1 MIQFV
6 SLELRNFAIY
16 EHASFDFSTEKS
28 KPLTVIQ
35 GENQSGKTTLM
46 RAFLWVLFGAEG
58 LQEPIENVAVLRPVW
73 AGKGVELLTKVK
85 LQFRM
90 VTESGSRSFNLV
102 RSLSTKDKQGG
113 RLDLDKVVLAAQAAD
128 GSYTTTTESHIEALL
143 RIIRPEMRDFYFID
157 ADKAVDFVGGSEG
170 NHSDLLMRKMIG
182 RSIRALLALDELR
195 HAAERVDDK
204 RNEYVRALGK
214 LSKGASGVN
223 LQSDLERVESRIGS
237 IKNELPAAVSALED
251 ATESHRRA
259 DEKFARFVEALEQ
272 SSKLSQELIRE
283 RKARDKL
290 LSSRRDALHQL
301 TEQMPGMDI
310 AAALTLR
317 SSRAVIARL
326 EPMKAEGHI
335 PPTELD
341 VIPRLL
347 ERGVCLCGT
356 PLGLESAQTKCLQEL
371 LRSTQKTEVGA
382 RFLDDVLGMARRYDR
397 IGTRP
402 QGGDVVER
410 ARSLLADL
418 DPKVAAHTAVIE
430 ALESRIAEDSG
441 NEGRAREFKKHLEDQ
456 QVRRASAQAAV
467 DRLQSD
473 FKDLELQRRSFQEQ
487 IKAAAGKGE
496 EARRYQALAN
506 AAGLVTA
513 CLRSAYEQLEIEQ
526 VKDVSKS
533 MELIFSTIIGSTENA
548 LISSVGLRRCD
559 TKGSSSEYELY
570 AKSGD
575 QELSL
580 KLVNG
585 ASRRALSV
593 AFVLALAK
601 ETNTRVPLVCDSLLH
616 STSGEVR
623 RRLMEFIS
631 SGEHVGQPIVF
642 GTRADFMD
650 DGVRAAV
657 KHFGGATFTL
667 TAQSQVGGDV
677 VNADPNR
684 AQSQQVSVCKCAP
697 GEFCEVCERVGDRAA

>member
-6 SLELRNFAIY
+6 SLELWNFAIY
-16 EHASFDFSTEKS
+16 EHASFDFATAKS
-28 KPLTVIQ
+28 KPLTVIR

-46 RAFLWVLFGAEG
+46 RAFLWVLFGADG
-58 LQEPIENVAVLRPVW
+58 LQEPLENVAVLRPVW
-73 AGKGVELLTKVK
+73 AGSGEQVLTKVK
-85 LQFRM
+85 LQFRQ
-90 VTESGSRSFNLV
+90 VTERGSRSFNLV

-113 RLDLDKVVLAAQAAD
+113 RLDWDKVSLAAQQSD
-128 GSYTTTTESHIEALL
+128 GSYTTLTESHIETLL

-195 HAAERVDDK
+195 RAAERVDDK
-204 RNEYVRALGK
+204 RNEYMRALGK

-237 IKNELPAAVSALED
+237 IKGELPIAISALET
-251 ATESHRRA
+251 AAEEYRKA
-259 DEKFARFVEALEQ
+259 DDKFSRFVEALEQ
-272 SSKLSQELIRE
+272 ASKLSQELNRE
-283 RKARDKL
+283 RKAREKL
-290 LSSRRDALHQL
+290 LAARRDALHQL
-301 TEQMPGMDI
+301 AEQMPGLDI
-310 AAALTLR
+310 AAALTLG

-347 ERGVCLCGT
+347 ERRVCLCGT
-356 PLGLESAQTKCLQEL
+356 PLVPDSEHTKCLQQL

-382 RFLDDVLGMARRYDR
+382 RFLDAVLGIARRYDR
-397 IGTRP
+397 IGARP
-402 QGGDVVER
+402 RGGDVVES
-410 ARSLLADL
+410 ARNLLADL
-418 DPKVAAHTAVIE
+418 DPKVAAHTVVIE
-430 ALESRIAEDSG
+430 DLDSRIAADSG
-441 NEGRAREFKKHLEDQ
+441 DEGRSREFKKHLEDQ
-456 QVRRASAQAAV
+456 QVRRDSAQVAV
-467 DRLQSD
+467 DRLQ
-473 FKDLELQRRSFQEQ
+473 LELKELESQRRSFQEQ

-496 EARRYQALAN
+496 EAKRLQALAS
-506 AAGLVTA
+506 AAGLVNA
-513 CLRSAYEQLEIEQ
+513 ILRRAYERLEIEQ

-533 MELIFSTIIGSTENA
+533 MELIFSSIIGNAENA

-575 QELSL
+575 EELPL

-593 AFVLALAK
+593 AFVLALAE

-623 RRLMEFIS
+623 RRLMEFLS
-631 SGEHVGQPIVF
+631 SGERVGQPIVF
-642 GTRADFMD
+642 GTRADFQD
-650 DGVRAAV
+650 SGVRAAIER
-657 KHFGGATFTL
+657 FAGATFTL
-667 TAQSQVGGDV
+667 TAQSQVGVDV

-684 AQSQQVSVCKCAP
+684 VQSKQVSVCKCAP
-697 GEFCEVCERVGDRAA
+697 GEFCEVCERIGDRVA